1 MVDDE
6 ARMIQCTS
14 GEAAKGGWRRIEGE
28 FTFVLMLGH
37 GRHDIDL
44 GRGLSCSLK
53 VVPGAA

>member
-1 MVDDE
+1 MKLGRFSV
-6 ARMIQCTS
+6 QV
-14 GEAAKGGWRRIEGE
+14 AKLLKVVGGGLRAS
-28 FTFVLMLGH
+28 FAFVLMLGH